1 MATTTKNGAKT
12 TGSNTRTT
20 AAQKKKVTKTTAK
33 KTTKKKKA
41 TVTPFGTFGKLIS
54 FSVSDTKMLTF
65 SELKHESEAR
75 WKEHALVGRKP
86 RKQFLGPDTE
96 TITFD
101 MILDARHGVKPLKT
115 LSDIATYRDKGKSDY
130 LIINGAKI
138 CSNKMTIVK
147 TSQTWNEVWN
157 MGELVRATIS
167 VTLEECVR

>member
-1 MATTTKNGAKT
+1 MATTTKSGAKT

-20 AAQKKKVTKTTAK
+20 AAQKKTVTKTTAK
-33 KTTKKKKA
+33 KTTTKKKA

-54 FSVSDTKMLTF
+54 FSVSDNSMLTF
-65 SELKHESEAR
+65 SELKHEGEAR

-101 MILDARHGVKPLKT
+101 MVLDARHGVKPLTT
-115 LSDIATYRDKGKSDY
+115 LSNIAAYRDKGKSDH
-130 LIINGAKI
+130 LIINGTKI
-138 CSNKMTIVK
+138 CANKLTITK
-147 TSQTWNEVWN
+147 TSQTWDEVWN
-157 MGELVRATIS
+157 KGELVRATIS

>member
-20 AAQKKKVTKTTAK
+20 AAQKKTVTKTAAK

-54 FSVSDTKMLTF
+54 FSVSGTKMLTF

-75 WKEHALVGRKP
+75 WKEHALIGRKP

-115 LSDIATYRDKGKSDY
+115 LSDIAAYRDKGKSDY
-130 LIINGAKI
+130 LIINGTKVCA
-138 CSNKMTIVK
+138 NKMTIIK
-147 TSQTWNEVWN
+147 TSQTWDEVWN
-157 MGELVRATIS
+157 KGELVKATIS

>member
-86 RKQFLGPDTE
+86 RKQFLGPDIE